1 VSIAFSNSLEVFIF
15 IILCSVY
22 VCSILWIYGDSAT
35 RDVGLKGVIL
45 PLVFVIAGALALAKG
60 MMLALLVWPTGYI
73 AWFILRPKGSHV
85 IVE

>member
-1 VSIAFSNSLEVFIF
+1 MSISFSNPVEVFIF

-35 RDVGLKGVIL
+35 RDVGVKGAIL
-45 PLVFVIAGALALAKG
+45 PLVFVVAGALALAKG
-60 MMLALLVWPTGYI
+60 MMLALLVWPVGFI
-73 AWFILRPKGSHV
+73 AWFIVRPKRSHV